1 MTWPPQLLPSLPLSL
16 AQAFAR
22 MEGWYAVGQVPNR
35 PQRNSNPGDLEYDAW
50 TQAHGAIGTDG
61 RFAIFPDGDT
71 GMSALESL
79 LASDYALL
87 TIAEG
92 VAKYAPADENNVAV
106 YTAAVC
112 HWTGKQPTDVIG
124 QILA

>member
-1 MTWPPQLLPSLPLSL
+1 MSWPPDPLPPFPLSL

-22 MEGWYAVGQVPNR
+22 MEGWYAEGQVPNR
-35 PQRNSNPGDLEYDAW
+35 PQRNNNPGDLEYGEW
-50 TQAHGAIGTDG
+50 TKAHGAIGSDG
-61 RFAIFPDGDT
+61 RFAIFPDGAT
-71 GMSALESL
+71 GMSSLESL

-87 TIAEG
+87 SIAEA

-112 HWTGKQPTDVIG
+112 HWTGHQPTDVVG
-124 QILA
+124 HILA